1 LNITH
6 ECRRFYAQRERQT
19 QITREGDVHPNQD
32 FIAQSQRRGKSTLAR
47 LCEELLQLMNLTQ
60 NPELMTSVPRI
71 CILGGGFG
79 GLYTALR
86 LNQLS
91 WDNGQKPE
99 ITLIDRQTNFVFT
112 PLLYELVTGEMQ
124 GWEIAPPFAELLKGT
139 DIRFVQGSVD
149 WIDKVQKTVTLEDGA
164 EFDYDR
170 LVLALGCETPSDS
183 VPGVNEHGIS
193 FRSIQDAYKLDEK
206 LRLLEAST
214 LDRIRVAIVGAG
226 YSGVE
231 VACKIAD
238 RLKQRGRVRLIQSRD
253 TILPD
258 APKFNRN
265 AAQKALEQRGIWVD
279 LETTVS
285 EITTDSIGLIYK
297 GQTDIIPVEIVMW
310 MVGNQVSPAI
320 NHFGLTLN
328 DRGKITVTETLQ
340 TTDNPDIYALGDAAA
355 ILAGE
360 STSMPSTAQVAF
372 QQSDFVAW
380 NIWSSL
386 TDRPL
391 LPFRYTNLGE
401 MMTLGTDNAVLSGLG
416 IEFDGPF
423 AYLARRLVYLY
434 RLPTL
439 EHQLKVGINWLTQP
453 LVKLLSN
460 K

>member
-1 LNITH
+1 M
-6 ECRRFYAQRERQT
+6 
-19 QITREGDVHPNQD
+19 
-32 FIAQSQRRGKSTLAR
+32 TL
-47 LCEELLQLMNLTQ
+47 
-60 NPELMTSVPRI
+60 VPRI

-91 WDNGQKPE
+91 WEQDQKPK

-112 PLLYELVTGEMQ
+112 PLLYELITGEMQ
-124 GWEIAPPFAELLKGT
+124 GWEIAPPFAELLNGT

-149 WIDKVQKTVTLEDGA
+149 WIDKTQKSVTLEDGT
-164 EFDYDR
+164 ELEYDR
-170 LVLALGCETPSDS
+170 LVLALGCETPSER
-183 VPGVNEHGIS
+183 VPGVTEHAMT
-193 FRSIQDAYKLDEK
+193 FRTLQDAYRLDEK
-206 LRLLEAST
+206 IRILTAATTE
-214 LDRIRVAIVGAG
+214 RIRIAIVGAG

-231 VACKIAD
+231 VACKLAD
-238 RLKQRGRVRLIQSRD
+238 RLKERGRIRLIQSRD

-265 AAQKALEQRGIWVD
+265 AALKALEQRGIWVD

-285 EITTDSIGLIYK
+285 EITADSIGLIYK
-297 GQTDIIPVEIVMW
+297 GQTDVIPVEIVMW
-310 MVGNQVSPAI
+310 TVGNQVSPAI
-320 NHFGLTLN
+320 SHFGLPLN
-328 DRGKITVTETLQ
+328 SQGKITTTETLQ
-340 TTDNPDIYALGDAAA
+340 VTDNPEIYALGDAAA
-355 ILAGE
+355 ILSAAGE
-360 STSMPSTAQVAF
+360 LIPTTAQSAL

-401 MMTLGTDNAVLSGLG
+401 MMALGNDNAVLSGMG
-416 IEFDGPF
+416 IQVDGPL

-439 EHQLKVGINWLTQP
+439 DHQLKVGLNWLTQP
-453 LVKLLSN
+453 LVKLLS
-460 K
+460 